1 MKGWSLQNLHIMRSK
16 ILLEETI
23 LTSSYLPPF
32 RALLPSTL
40 VLFAGAAFAQAPADT
55 EAPKPAPL
63 ATLQYASPIGAYQ
76 GYADQPVQSW
86 REANDRVGQIGGW
99 RAYAKEIKSGE
110 PASAKDAAPASDP
123 HTGHHG
129 GGKP

>member
-1 MKGWSLQNLHIMRSK
+1 M
-16 ILLEETI
+16 

-55 EAPKPAPL
+55 EAPKRAPL

-76 GYADQPVQSW
+76 GYADQP
-86 REANDRVGQIGGW
+86 DRVGQIGGW